1 MRALLPLLI
10 CLSCFG
16 VELTNLPVIRLET
29 KEAIKSDAR
38 VGCTALLKMP
48 TGYDGSDP
56 SALQGQIKFR
66 GASSQAYDKKSFALK
81 LEKSKGWLGMPPNR
95 EWVLNAAFV
104 DASMMRH
111 KLSYDLFRAMGSET
125 APRFAA
131 SSRFVEVELNGR
143 YHGVY
148 LLMQPV
154 DDLLVGLSP
163 ADKSDMTPAVIYKAV
178 DHAANFAQPGHDGFE
193 QRQPDPAI
201 KESWGPLDDLYR
213 FVSQAPDK
221 EFFDPTLGIASRMD
235 IDNAIDFHLL
245 VLMTSNLDGIT
256 KNYNLVRRAVTATN
270 PNPKFYF
277 VPWDYDATF
286 GRNWDG
292 SMVDAKSW
300 LSNRLFDRLLGNA
313 LYKTKYAQ
321 RWKALRSSLFTAE
334 NLSRMMDENV
344 AALGPAALRNEKRW
358 KNLNYANPQELTST
372 YDVVQMKRWV
382 PLRLKWLDT
391 ELARLTS
398 K

>member
-1 MRALLPLLI
+1 MRALIPLLV
-10 CLSCFG
+10 CLSCFATE
-16 VELTNLPVIRLET
+16 VTNLPVIRLEV
-29 KEAIKSDAR
+29 KEPVKSDAR
-38 VGCTALLKMP
+38 VACTALLTMP
-48 TGYDGSDP
+48 KGQTGSDATARP
-56 SALQGQIKFR
+56 AQIKYR
-66 GASSQAYDKKSFALK
+66 GASSQSYEKKSFALK
-81 LEKSKGWLGMPPNR
+81 LDKEASWLGMGKNR

-111 KLSYDLFRAMGSET
+111 KLSYDLFRAMGTTT

-131 SSRFVEVELNGR
+131 ASRFVEVELNGR

-154 DDLLVGLSP
+154 DDLLVGLPP
-163 ADKSDMTPAVIYKAV
+163 ADKSDVTPAVIYKAV

-193 QRQPDPAI
+193 QRQPDPAVQ
-201 KESWGPLDDLYR
+201 ESWGPLDDLYR

-221 EFFDPTLGIASRMD
+221 EFFDPTKGISSRMD
-235 IDNAIDFHLL
+235 MDNAIDFHLL

-256 KNYNLVRRAVTATN
+256 KNYNLVRHAVTATN
-270 PNPKFYF
+270 PNPKFFF

-292 SMVDAKSW
+292 SRVDAKAW
-300 LSNRLFDRLLGNA
+300 LSNRLFDRLLGNP

-321 RWKALRSSLFTAE
+321 RWKALRASWLTGQ
-334 NLSRMMDENV
+334 NLSRVMDENV
-344 AALGPAALRNEKRW
+344 ATLGPAALRNEKRW
-358 KNLNYANPQELTST
+358 KNLNYANPRELTST
-372 YDVVQMKRWV
+372 YDVVEMKRWV
-382 PLRLKWLDT
+382 ALRLEWLDA
-391 ELARLTS
+391 ELTRLTA